1 MAEKYLIVNKKI
13 LPDYLDKVIEA
24 RHLLMSCEV
33 LTITEAVQ
41 RVGISRNTYYKYK
54 DYVFQPE
61 ETNNQR
67 RASLSMVLAHEAGA
81 LSAVLG
87 SISRANASIITISQ
101 STPVALRAS
110 VMMVLDITNLHG
122 TIDTLIEVLK
132 DLSQVHSVH
141 LDALE

>member
-61 ETNNQR
+61 ETDNQW
-67 RASLSMVLAHEAGA
+67 RASISMVLAHEAGA
-81 LSAVLG
+81 LSAVLT
-87 SISRANASIITISQ
+87 SISRVNASIITISQ

-122 TIDTLIEVLK
+122 TIDTLIDALK

>member
-61 ETNNQR
+61 ETDNQR

-132 DLSQVHSVH
+132 DLSQVHSLH

>member
-61 ETNNQR
+61 ETDNQR

-132 DLSQVHSVH
+132 DLNQVHSVH

>member
-61 ETNNQR
+61 ETDNQR
-67 RASLSMVLAHEAGA
+67 RASISMVLAHEAGA
-81 LSAVLG
+81 LSAVLS
-87 SISRANASIITISQ
+87 SISRVNASIITISQ

-122 TIDTLIEVLK
+122 TIDTLIDVLK
-132 DLSQVHSVH
+132 DLNQVHSVH

>member
-61 ETNNQR
+61 ETDNQR

>member
-13 LPDYLDKVIEA
+13 LPDYLDKVIDA

-61 ETNNQR
+61 ETDNQR

>member
-132 DLSQVHSVH
+132 DLNQVHSVH

>member
-41 RVGISRNTYYKYK
+41 GVGISRNTYYKYK

-61 ETNNQR
+61 ETDNQR
-67 RASLSMVLAHEAGA
+67 RASISMVLAHEAGA
-81 LSAVLG
+81 LSAVLT
-87 SISRANASIITISQ
+87 SISRVNASIITISQ

-122 TIDTLIEVLK
+122 TIDTLIDALK